1 MVLTQFKKRL
11 NSGGKGK
18 YTGGDGAIREVMFLE
33 EMEVSVLSERRIF
46 SPYGLEGGEN
56 GQLGKNLLIK
66 SNGIIKNIGSKNCFN
81 V

>member
-1 MVLTQFKKRL
+1 
-11 NSGGKGK
+11 
-18 YTGGDGAIREVMFLE
+18 
-33 EMEVSVLSERRIF
+33 MEVSVLSERRIF

>member
-1 MVLTQFKKRL
+1 
-11 NSGGKGK
+11 
-18 YTGGDGAIREVMFLE
+18 
-33 EMEVSVLSERRIF
+33 MEVSVLSERRIF

-66 SNGIIKNIGSKNCFN
+66 GNGIIKNIGSKNCFN